1 MGVRADSQILQTEG
15 KDIMKYSVVIPC
27 YKSSQTI
34 GKLLGLIED
43 EFERLGEDYE
53 IVLVNDCSPD
63 GGDTWEVISGLA
75 KTDGSVKAVNL
86 GKNAGQHNAVMAGLR
101 YAEGERIFALDDD
114 MQTHPSEMKKLIAE
128 MERGYDIVYGY
139 YEKKKENLFRRLGS
153 ALNFYTIRLLIGKPR
168 HLKTSSYWLIKR
180 YVRDYAVQYEHPNV
194 HLQGIFLRTTGN
206 ISCVPILH
214 FEREVGTSTYTLR
227 KLIGLYSNIIGF
239 SEVPL
244 KVVMNAGLIFAAA
257 GLAASVAIVVRKLI
271 NPAYM
276 LGWPSM
282 MAGMCFFSGILLF
295 SVGIVGI
302 YVGRLF
308 QAATNTPQYVVK
320 ETVNIGVETAESADN
335 GKGRDIT

>member
-1 MGVRADSQILQTEG
+1 MR
-15 KDIMKYSVVIPC
+15 YSVVIPC
-27 YKSSQTI
+27 YKSGRTI
-34 GKLLGLIED
+34 GKLVGLIKD
-43 EFERLGEDYE
+43 EFGRMGQDYE
-53 IVLVNDCSPD
+53 IILVNDCSPD
-63 GGDTWEVISGLA
+63 GGETWNVISGLA
-75 KTDGSVKAVNL
+75 GGDRLVKAVNL

-114 MQTHPSEMKKLIAE
+114 MQTHPSEMQKLIDE
-128 MERGYDIVYGY
+128 MERGYDMVYGY
-139 YEKKKENLFRRLGS
+139 YEKKRENLFRRFGS
-153 ALNFYTIRLLIGKPR
+153 ALNFYTIRVLIGKPKN
-168 HLKTSSYWLIKR
+168 LKTSSYWLIKK

-194 HLQGIFLRTTGN
+194 HLQGIFLRTTRN
-206 ISCVPILH
+206 ISCVPIRH

-244 KVVMNAGLIFAAA
+244 KIVMNGGLFFAVI
-257 GLAASVAIVVRKLI
+257 GLAAAAAIVIRKLT

-282 MAGMCFFSGILLF
+282 MAAMCFFSGILLF

-308 QAATNTPQYVVK
+308 RAATNTPQYVVK
-320 ETVNIGVETAESADN
+320 ETVNIGINVREDV
-335 GKGRDIT
+335 KGGEVGGSV